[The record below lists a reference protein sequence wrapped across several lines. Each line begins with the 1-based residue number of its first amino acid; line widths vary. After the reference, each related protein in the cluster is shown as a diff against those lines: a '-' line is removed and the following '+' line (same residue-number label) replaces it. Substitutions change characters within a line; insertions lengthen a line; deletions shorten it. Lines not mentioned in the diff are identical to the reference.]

1 MLGWK
6 EWRTV
11 NYVWE
16 VMSFRHQW
24 GTQEETSN
32 KKSRQESEAEIGGRG
47 LRLTDSCG
55 VGKSRFPVAS

>member
-1 MLGWK
+1 M
-6 EWRTV
+6 V

-16 VMSFRHQW
+16 VTSFRHQW

-32 KKSRQESEAEIGGRG
+32 KKSRQESEAEIGGWG